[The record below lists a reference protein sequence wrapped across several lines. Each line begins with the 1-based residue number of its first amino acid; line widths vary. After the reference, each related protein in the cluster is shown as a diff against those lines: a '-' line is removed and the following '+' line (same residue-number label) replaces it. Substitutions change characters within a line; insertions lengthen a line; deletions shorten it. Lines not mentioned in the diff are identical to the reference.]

1 MQEGIVAYQGSVKGK
16 LIRCLQ
22 EIYPVCER
30 LVGEPFFAAM
40 ASRYASEHASTSPD
54 LGDCGAGTARN
65 LPARSLFHARSPPL
79 STFVLKNVHNGE
91 MPSKPPVVFP
101 QEQRLLSQLGER
113 LRLARLRRKLSN
125 AVVAQRAGISR
136 TSLYKVEAGDPGAT
150 LGTYLRVMAV
160 LGLEADFNALAADDK
175 VGRRLQDLVFKPPAS
190 QARRRQASADAPK
203 APSGRANGTENSP

>member
-1 MQEGIVAYQGSVKGK
+1 
-16 LIRCLQ
+16 
-22 EIYPVCER
+22 
-30 LVGEPFFAAM
+30 
-40 ASRYASEHASTSPD
+40 
-54 LGDCGAGTARN
+54 
-65 LPARSLFHARSPPL
+65 
-79 STFVLKNVHNGE
+79 

-136 TSLYKVEAGDPGAT
+136 TTLYKVEAGDPGAT

-175 VGRRLQDLVFKPPAS
+175 VGRTLQDLVFKPPAS

-203 APSGRANGTENSP
+203 APSGRANGTGNSS